1 MSSSGDNQPAANSPA
16 NSRPEE
22 LPPVQPPSAGFIVQ
36 LFLVPALIVMA
47 VIAVW
52 AMFGKLADSGAD
64 WTQLVAELGSGNE
77 HRQWRSAQEL
87 AQLLRNDQISP
98 PTDRPPLSEIPEVAD
113 ALVDLLSK
121 SLNTANPSEEELLQQ
136 KFLARALG
144 SLNADGKTLPVLAI
158 ALQPTRDLA
167 VRESSLM
174 SVTSIMGR
182 RFDRE
187 IGYQAADTG
196 ENNMDIPVRKPLAE
210 GLLEDEELL
219 KQIQTAS
226 QDSEPMLRSLA
237 AYALGNIS
245 GPKSIEL
252 LRVMLLDGDSRTR
265 ANVVMSLARNGV
277 AEAVPELL
285 RILADS
291 MKPFP
296 NDETKFEDES
306 ARLRAMAEYEA
317 ERPVLARNGLR
328 AALDLWLVTPAEAR
342 QDLLNAIQEIS
353 DASGLPASVNLQAR
367 ELQRLLDANTDAG

>member
-1 MSSSGDNQPAANSPA
+1 MSSSGDNQPAASSPA
-16 NSRPEE
+16 DSRPEE

-113 ALVDLLSK
+113 ALVDLLTK

-144 SLNADGKTLPVLAI
+144 SLNADEKTLPVLAI

-174 SVTSIMGR
+174 SVTTIMGR

-187 IGYQAADTG
+187 IGYQTADTG
-196 ENNMDIPVRKPLAE
+196 ENNMEIPVRKPLAE

-245 GPKSIEL
+245 GPESIDL

-306 ARLRAMAEYEA
+306 ARLRAIAEYEA

>member
-1 MSSSGDNQPAANSPA
+1 MSSSGDNQPAASSPA
-16 NSRPEE
+16 DSRPEE

-113 ALVDLLSK
+113 ALVDLLTK

-144 SLNADGKTLPVLAI
+144 SLNADEKTLPVLAI

-174 SVTSIMGR
+174 SVTTIMGR

-187 IGYQAADTG
+187 IGYQTADTG
-196 ENNMDIPVRKPLAE
+196 KNNMEIPVRKPLAE

-237 AYALGNIS
+237 AYALGSIS
-245 GPKSIEL
+245 GPESIDL

-306 ARLRAMAEYEA
+306 ERLRAIAEYEA